1 MTFSLLT
8 TKLHIPTPR
17 PDLVSRSRLIE
28 QLNTCSTRKLTLV
41 SAPAGFGKSTL
52 LSTCI
57 QQIESG
63 TRVAWLSLDE
73 GDNDLTRFLTY
84 FVAAL
89 QTIGT
94 NIGQGALAA
103 LQSLG
108 SVNTEAVLTNLLN
121 EIANFPGD
129 IVLILD
135 DYHVIE
141 TPEIDQAIT
150 FFLEHL
156 PTQMH
161 LVIASRID
169 PTLPLS
175 RLRVRRQMAEI
186 RADDLR
192 FTPEETAVFLNQ
204 VTGFNLSSQ
213 EVSSLELRTEGWI
226 AGLQLAALSLQGFDR
241 DSEVTAFIN
250 RFTGND
256 RYIQD
261 YLADEVLQQQTQE
274 TKDFL
279 LHTSIL
285 NRMSASLCDTVTEKQ
300 NCQAVLDGLE
310 NANLF
315 IVPLDNERR
324 WFRYHHLFA
333 DLLYHRLT

>member
-17 PDLVSRSRLIE
+17 PDLVSRPRLIE

-204 VTGFNLSSQ
+204 VTGFNL
-213 EVSSLELRTEGWI
+213 I
-226 AGLQLAALSLQGFDR
+226 
-241 DSEVTAFIN
+241 
-250 RFTGND
+250 
-256 RYIQD
+256 
-261 YLADEVLQQQTQE
+261 
-274 TKDFL
+274 
-279 LHTSIL
+279 
-285 NRMSASLCDTVTEKQ
+285 
-300 NCQAVLDGLE
+300 
-310 NANLF
+310 
-315 IVPLDNERR
+315 
-324 WFRYHHLFA
+324 
-333 DLLYHRLT
+333 